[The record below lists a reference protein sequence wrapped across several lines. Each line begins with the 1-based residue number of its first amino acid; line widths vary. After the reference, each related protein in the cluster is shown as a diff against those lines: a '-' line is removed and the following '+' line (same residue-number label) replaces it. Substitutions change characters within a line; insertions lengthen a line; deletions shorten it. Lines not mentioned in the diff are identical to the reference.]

1 MCLPS
6 NPCRLLIVEDFT
18 SLIELLDNPIQRA
31 DFLADGLEY
40 IIAPTLEW
48 AVSILSAPDCIKFD
62 GMLIDPHLP
71 DSHDEKQTLATL
83 CKLAPDAA
91 TFVFTGGV
99 DDDFIEYAQQ
109 FNVERV
115 ILKNEWSVKQLFTL
129 LHYGLGQARAR
140 KRLKD
145 ERDHWKE
152 ATAEALKKSDEVLD
166 KYNRLV
172 EKNTQDVVGSP
183 AVKALKESIINL
195 SKDLKQLAAS
205 H

>member
-1 MCLPS
+1 M
-6 NPCRLLIVEDFT
+6 
-18 SLIELLDNPIQRA
+18 LDNPLQRA

-48 AVSILSAPDCIKFD
+48 AVSILSGPDRIKFD

-71 DSHDEKQTLATL
+71 DSEDPKATLATL

-91 TFVFTGGV
+91 KFVFTGGV
-99 DDDFIEYAQQ
+99 DDGFIEYAQK

-152 ATAEALKKSDEVLD
+152 ATAAALTKSDAVLD